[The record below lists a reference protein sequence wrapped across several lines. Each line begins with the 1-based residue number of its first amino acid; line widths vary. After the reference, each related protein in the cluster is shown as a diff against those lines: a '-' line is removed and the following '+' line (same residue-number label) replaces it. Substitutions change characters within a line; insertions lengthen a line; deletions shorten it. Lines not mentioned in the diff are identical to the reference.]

1 MVVKAL
7 LLDLDKTLVNVEDH
21 TDYCAALRELET
33 GGFAP
38 RVAGPDTY
46 WGKCTKRVMDIL
58 LSLEGEAW
66 ERANDVVEKYEM
78 QGAASSTPMPYL
90 REFLE
95 AVREV
100 PKAIVTLL
108 SPRPTAYVLERHGVA
123 VDVLVARERGIRP
136 KPHPDPVLK
145 ALEKL
150 GVGPSE
156 AVMVGD
162 SEWDEAAASAAG
174 VAFVAVTNGRPRHSF
189 KTIYVAE
196 NLRGAA
202 TILLHAL
209 KIRPVSAV

>member
-1 MVVKAL
+1 MVVGAV
-7 LLDLDKTLVNVEDH
+7 LLDLDKTLVNVEDY
-21 TDYCAALRELET
+21 TDYCSALRELESR
-33 GGFAP
+33 GFVP

-46 WGKCTKRVMDIL
+46 WGGCTKRVMDVL

-66 ERANDVVEKYEM
+66 ETASGIVERYEM
-78 QGAASSTPMPYL
+78 WGAASSTPMPYL

-95 AVREV
+95 VVKDV
-100 PKAIVTLL
+100 PKAVVTLL

-123 VDVLVARERGIRP
+123 VDVVVARERGIRP

-150 GVGPSE
+150 GVKPSE

-174 VAFVAVTNGRPRHSF
+174 VTFVAVTNGRPRHRF
-189 KTIYVAE
+189 KTIYIAE
-196 NLRGAA
+196 NLQGAA

-209 KIRPVSAV
+209 KIRPASAV